1 MGDLVV
7 EVKGA
12 DIVVRSPE
20 TGYCIVYRRV
30 RDEPLLMALEPMRY
44 DPDAEEA
51 RFLAQAWKA
60 AHAKAKELGW
70 L

>member
-1 MGDLVV
+1 MGDLAV
-7 EVKGA
+7 EVNGP
-12 DIVVRSPE
+12 DIIVRSPG
-20 TGYCIVYRRV
+20 TGYCIIYRRV
-30 RDEPLLMALEPMRY
+30 RDEPLLMAVEPMRN

-51 RFLAQAWKA
+51 RFLARAWKA

>member
-1 MGDLVV
+1 MIDLAV
-7 EVKGA
+7 EVKGP
-12 DIVVRSPE
+12 DIIVSSPGR
-20 TGYCIVYRRV
+20 GYCIIYRRV

-51 RFLAQAWKA
+51 KFLAQAWKA